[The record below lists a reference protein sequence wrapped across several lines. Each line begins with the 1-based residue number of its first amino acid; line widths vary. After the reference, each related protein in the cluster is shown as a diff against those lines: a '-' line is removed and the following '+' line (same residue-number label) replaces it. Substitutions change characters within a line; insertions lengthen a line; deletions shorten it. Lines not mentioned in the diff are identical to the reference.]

1 MYILEKK
8 TQNIRNKKQNQNLST
23 VYREVW
29 AKQDKLYSLRANN
42 WKQIDLLG
50 WKEQTKKF
58 HRFCK
63 MQDN

>member
-1 MYILEKK
+1 MYILQKK

-29 AKQDKLYSLRANN
+29 AKQDKFYSLRVNN

-50 WKEQTKKF
+50 
-58 HRFCK
+58 
-63 MQDN
+63 